1 MTLRELEYEML
12 EVVASHLL
20 YRSREFVCS
29 KNLYYAVGLTQRTR
43 WPLGI
48 VVYCGSLNEKET
60 REWFAWWQT
69 PKVEGDLDELVFRYF
84 DHD

>member
-1 MTLRELEYEML
+1 
-12 EVVASHLL
+12 
-20 YRSREFVCS
+20 
-29 KNLYYAVGLTQRTR
+29 LTQRTR